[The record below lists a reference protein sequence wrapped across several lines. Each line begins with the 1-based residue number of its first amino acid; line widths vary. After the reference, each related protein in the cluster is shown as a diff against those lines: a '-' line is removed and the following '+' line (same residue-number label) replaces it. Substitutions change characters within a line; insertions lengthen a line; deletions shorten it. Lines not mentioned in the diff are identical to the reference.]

1 VSDPAPVSAAERVEA
16 LDVLRGVALFGV
28 FLMNFEG
35 FAGANLMATESQLL
49 SLPTAGFD
57 FALKSVL
64 DWLVMDKANTIFAFL
79 FGLGFYLQ
87 MTRLEAR
94 GADAHSLYRRRLT
107 VLLII
112 GVLHMVFL
120 WNWDILHLYALA
132 GFFLLAFRRMSDR
145 ALVIVGLLLAVFGR
159 TAVKTMLEFSAGTGD
174 TDWYSEAMALE
185 RQALSIAGDYWG
197 LVRHFKDEM
206 IGDYLLSGM
215 LVGWLAYAL
224 GRFFIGAWV
233 GRRGFVEHSVR
244 FLPQWRRVRSVALPA
259 GLVLEGAAVLLAD
272 VDRGMV
278 FPLRELLAWA
288 IHLVAV
294 PVLAAGYVAAI
305 VMGLQG
311 RAARVLGWF
320 APAGRMALTNYLSQS
335 LVFGF
340 VLFGV
345 GPGMS
350 LAGKTGAMAVFGI
363 VLVVYAVQVLFS
375 RWWLGR
381 FAYGPMEWLWRALTY
396 GYSPPMLLKSISG
409 ATHEKI

>member
-1 VSDPAPVSAAERVEA
+1 MSDPAPVSAAERVEA

-49 SLPTAGFD
+49 ALPSAGFD
-57 FALKSVL
+57 FALGSVF
-64 DWLVMDKANTIFAFL
+64 DWLVRDKANTVFAFL

-94 GADAHSLYRRRLT
+94 GADAQSLYRRRLT

-112 GVLHMVFL
+112 GVLHLVFF

-145 ALVIVGLLLAVFGR
+145 ALVVVGLLLAIFGR
-159 TAVKTMLEFSAGTGD
+159 TAVKTMLEFSAGSGG
-174 TDWYSEAMALE
+174 TDWYSDAMVLE
-185 RQALSIAGDYWG
+185 RQTLSSAGDYWS

-244 FLPQWRRVRSVALPA
+244 FLPLWRRVRSVALPA
-259 GLVLEGAAVLLAD
+259 GLVLEGVAVLLAD
-272 VDRGMV
+272 VDRGTD
-278 FPLRELLAWA
+278 FAHRELLAWA
-288 IHLVAV
+288 THLVAV

-305 VMGLQG
+305 VTGLHG
-311 RAARVLGWF
+311 RASRVLGWF
-320 APAGRMALTNYLSQS
+320 APVGRMALTNYLTQS

-345 GPGMS
+345 GPGLG
-350 LAGKTGAMAVFGI
+350 LAGRIGATAIAGI
-363 VLVVYAVQVLFS
+363 VVVFFSAQVIVS

-381 FAYGPMEWLWRALTY
+381 YAYGPAEWVWRAFTY
-396 GYSPPMLLKSISG
+396 GERPSMRSG
-409 ATHEKI
+409 S